1 MPAPLVPQIPAPGE
15 VRTHLQAVAGSG
27 QGTRLS
33 GVTHTAL
40 RRGEHSLLACNWNGR
55 MGSSTVFRTASS
67 AVHILR
73 SGLGTVLNPTP
84 RGDVTGRWGG
94 GRAEEERPDMGRS
107 WRVAEQLYKTR
118 AAAAR

>member
-1 MPAPLVPQIPAPGE
+1 MWC
-15 VRTHLQAVAGSG
+15 
-27 QGTRLS
+27 
-33 GVTHTAL
+33 HTAL

-55 MGSSTVFRTASS
+55 TGSSTVFRTASS

-73 SGLGTVLNPTP
+73 SGLGLGLGTFLNPTP
-84 RGDVTGRWGG
+84 CGDVTG

-107 WRVAEQLYKTR
+107 WCVAEQLYKTR